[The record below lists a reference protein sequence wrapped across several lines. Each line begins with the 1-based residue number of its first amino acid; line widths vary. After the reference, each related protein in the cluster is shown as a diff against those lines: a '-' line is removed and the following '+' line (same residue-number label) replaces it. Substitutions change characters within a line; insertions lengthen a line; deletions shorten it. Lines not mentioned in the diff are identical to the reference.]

1 VDGSSAVDF
10 NRRSPRWL
18 CAILHV
24 DRGERTLSET
34 MAYFARSS
42 ARRGSTVKA
51 IVPTMPYR
59 DPTAMVNWLSEAY
72 GFEKRRFVSDE
83 NGEFQF
89 AQLAFGDN
97 TIMVVRADD
106 ARFERLIVHP
116 DRIGGVETQACY
128 LVVSDIDAHYA
139 RATAKGAE
147 IVSKMEGRDRGDRSY
162 ASRDPESHIWM
173 FGTYDPYEGRH
184 IDKRDD
190 RRTTIGSALRAP
202 LLTLAGALAIAAGV
216 WIYLDRLAAFKADLL
231 GLATTELSAVR
242 GADADAKHTA
252 KELLQVRVAKETVE
266 RKLSQT
272 RAALESALQGEKEAR
287 DLLAQEMRSRGVLTR
302 TVEDQL
308 RQERIARSAVEQA
321 AKDATDQL
329 TRGQL
334 AKSAA
339 ERLAKEMTDRLELE
353 RRARALAEHSVQSAM
368 AELARERSAKAA
380 AELAA
385 SELRNQLTATGPPPQ
400 GLLALREQLEGE
412 RRARQRLERAA
423 KDAQL
428 QLTQEKYTRDSTER
442 ALKQV
447 QDRLEQTQD
456 RLAAASCWACP
467 SGAPCSKP
475 M

>member
-1 VDGSSAVDF
+1 
-10 NRRSPRWL
+10 
-18 CAILHV
+18 
-24 DRGERTLSET
+24 
-34 MAYFARSS
+34 
-42 ARRGSTVKA
+42 
-51 IVPTMPYR
+51 MPYR

-162 ASRDPESHIWM
+162 ASRDPEGHIWM

-272 RAALESALQGEKEAR
+272 RAA
-287 DLLAQEMRSRGVLTR
+287 LLAQEMRSRGVLTR